1 MAETKQI
8 ATLALLTLLVG
19 VSGLTLVSYL
29 PSLMEGDT
37 IVDEYVAT
45 LYSNGTLAE
54 DYTYNLKV
62 SNQYRM
68 LFRVWDAPLSTGQL
82 NKPYIQF
89 LRGSSSEQLIVYAK
103 DFQGSVWVEDRYKKD
118 QTILGLVGSL
128 AGLNEV
134 GVLKPD
140 RLAAGRYTVHYVFL
154 LHPPLEYDE
163 DLCHL
168 NLQLASQHL
177 TYRNFRLIIKDA
189 DYSVTTYC
197 RPPPQREARDGNEIT
212 FYGSVAKDEL
222 LELEILFKK
231 DVLNLMKGF
240 PTKID
245 NVKGRTVQANNL
257 YQIQYRMA
265 QLLRDAA
272 KALALLNPPILL
284 LLYVAFGREKRF
296 VVPKYLST
304 VPNKERKP
312 WIVNLVFKGDAFD
325 FDENG
330 FYATLL
336 DLHMKG
342 KIRIDTKNDGLAIKV
357 LDQTGGDVYES
368 RVLKLLQDLS
378 KDGIMD
384 TDSIKEFAK
393 NLPVSELGVLLRLNT
408 ELNYLT
414 RVAEPK
420 VTSEFVVSGRKRI
433 VPVLLISSLLLV
445 ASLLALF
452 ILTNI
457 APILSIAAI
466 VSVVPVIQSVIAIA
480 FPSTLFGK
488 WLGESYKEKLEWD
501 SFKRMLSDLALIRK
515 YAPQD
520 LSMWGEWLVYG
531 TALGVGD
538 SVVKAMKELK
548 IQLPEVNLAPRIP
561 MLFLPIMLAGA
572 PSGRGGGIGGFGGGA
587 GGGFGSGGGFGGGG
601 AGTR

>member
-1 MAETKQI
+1 
-8 ATLALLTLLVG
+8 
-19 VSGLTLVSYL
+19 
-29 PSLMEGDT
+29 
-37 IVDEYVAT
+37 
-45 LYSNGTLAE
+45 
-54 DYTYNLKV
+54 
-62 SNQYRM
+62 
-68 LFRVWDAPLSTGQL
+68 
-82 NKPYIQF
+82 
-89 LRGSSSEQLIVYAK
+89 
-103 DFQGSVWVEDRYKKD
+103 
-118 QTILGLVGSL
+118 
-128 AGLNEV
+128 
-134 GVLKPD
+134 
-140 RLAAGRYTVHYVFL
+140 
-154 LHPPLEYDE
+154 
-163 DLCHL
+163 
-168 NLQLASQHL
+168 
-177 TYRNFRLIIKDA
+177 
-189 DYSVTTYC
+189 
-197 RPPPQREARDGNEIT
+197 
-212 FYGSVAKDEL
+212 
-222 LELEILFKK
+222 
-231 DVLNLMKGF
+231 MKGF
-240 PTKID
+240 PTRID

-304 VPNKERKP
+304 VPNAERKP

-393 NLPVSELGVLLRLNT
+393 NLPGSELGVLLRLNT

-420 VTSEFVVSGRKRI
+420 VASEFVVSGRKRI

-480 FPSTLFGK
+480 FSSTLFGK

-501 SFKRMLSDLALIRK
+501 SFKRMLSDLALIGK

>member
-1 MAETKQI
+1 LAETKQI
-8 ATLALLTLLVG
+8 ATLVLLTLLVG
-19 VSGLTLVSYL
+19 VSGLALVSYL
-29 PSLMEGDT
+29 PSLMEGDAV
-37 IVDEYVAT
+37 VDEYVAT
-45 LYSNGTLAE
+45 LYSNGTLVE
-54 DYTYNLKV
+54 DYTYNLKA

-68 LFRVWDAPLSTGQL
+68 LFRVWDVPLSMGQL
-82 NKPYIQF
+82 NRPYVQF

-103 DFQGSVWVEDRYKKD
+103 DFQGSVWVEDRFKKD
-118 QTILGLVGSL
+118 QSVLGLVGSL

-140 RLAAGRYTVHYVFL
+140 RFAAGRYTVQYVFL

-177 TYRNFRLIIKDA
+177 TYRNFRLIIEDA
-189 DYSVTTYC
+189 DYSVATYC
-197 RPPPQREARDGNEIT
+197 RPPPQREVRDGNEIT
-212 FYGSVAKDEL
+212 FYGSAAKDEL

-240 PTKID
+240 PRKID
-245 NVKGRTVQANNL
+245 NVKGLTVQANN
-257 YQIQYRMA
+257 QYLVQYHMA
-265 QLLRDAA
+265 QLMRDAS
-272 KALALLNPPILL
+272 KALVVVNPAILL
-284 LLYVAFGREKRF
+284 LIYVAFGREKRF
-296 VVPKYLST
+296 VIPRYLST

-330 FYATLL
+330 FFATLL

-342 KIRIDTKNDGLAIKV
+342 KIRIDTKNDGLTIKV
-357 LDQTGGDVYES
+357 LDQTGGDIYET
-368 RVLKLLQDLS
+368 RALKFLQDLS

-393 NLPVSELGVLLRLNT
+393 NLTASELGVLLRLNA

-420 VTSEFVVSGRKRI
+420 VASEFMVSGRKRI
-433 VPVLLISSLLLV
+433 VPVLLISGLLLV
-445 ASLLALF
+445 
-452 ILTNI
+452 
-457 APILSIAAI
+457 
-466 VSVVPVIQSVIAIA
+466 VSVVALFMLPNIASVLSVAAVVSVVAVIQSVIAIA

-488 WLGESYKEKLEWD
+488 WLGENYREKLEWD
-501 SFKRMLSDLALIRK
+501 SFRNMLSDLALIRK

-531 TALGVGD
+531 TTLGVGD

-548 IQLPEVNLAPRIP
+548 IQLPEVSLAPRMP

-572 PSGRGGGIGGFGGGA
+572 PSGGGGIRGFGGGG